1 MLFLHN
7 GLKRLNVYLPYT
19 NAWIMLAASIPVA
32 LATGTLFVYSVYNTQ
47 LADRC
52 NLDASQ
58 TANLNIS
65 ATLGT
70 AIGGLLSGMVTDKYG
85 TQIPILFSCCTIALG
100 YRWIYMLYTDPTA
113 PFIVA
118 QLLLAMFFVG
128 LGSVA
133 GYFSCLKAVA
143 LEFPQFPS
151 SAQSVTIASFAI
163 SSLLYST
170 VSSVAYHG
178 DTGKF
183 LYFLHVSCGLMLFV
197 GFLFI
202 RVDGHHEAEI
212 RNREQQPLLE
222 ETLEVLQPVNPALRP
237 SVARLKNLSVK
248 PTLESPVF
256 WYHYAIFALTQGFG
270 QMYIY
275 SIGYVLKAVHYA
287 YSKNQPALDLPSL
300 ESLQVLHVSLVA
312 IFSFVGRLLS
322 GPQSD
327 YLVRVLRSQRHWIV
341 VFGTVLML
349 IGHLLSTI
357 PLLLLTNSLKKANVV
372 LLVVSCIVGYAYG
385 FTFASYPAIVAD
397 LFNMKNYSFTWGVMY
412 TSTTF
417 GLTLMTKLF
426 GAVYDHQSDDWD
438 SHLEK
443 YVCAKG
449 SGCYRLTFEITSG
462 MCALVI
468 AMVLGYLRYS
478 TRQANK

>member
-1 MLFLHN
+1 MLFIHN
-7 GLKRLNVYLPYT
+7 ALKRINVYLPYT
-19 NAWIMLAASIPVA
+19 NSWIMLAASVPVA

-47 LADRC
+47 LADKC

-70 AIGGLLSGMVTDKYG
+70 ALGGLLSGVITDKYG
-85 TQIPILFSCCTIALG
+85 TQMPILFSCLTISLG
-100 YRWIYMLYTDPTA
+100 YRWVYMLYMMPGA
-113 PFIVA
+113 PYILI
-118 QLLLAMFFVG
+118 QLLVAMFLVG
-128 LGSVA
+128 LGSVS
-133 GYFSCLKAVA
+133 GYFSCLKAIV
-143 LEFPQFPS
+143 LEFPNFRS

-163 SSLLYST
+163 SSLLYLT
-170 VSSVAYHG
+170 ISSKLFKG
-178 DTGKF
+178 DTGQF

-202 RVDGHHEAEI
+202 RVEGHHDKI
-212 RNREQQPLLE
+212 PLE
-222 ETLEVLQPVNPALRP
+222 ETEPLLTAEETPTSITLRP
-237 SVARLKNLSVK
+237 SVTRLKALGIK
-248 PTLESPVF
+248 ETLESPIF
-256 WYHYAIFALTQGFG
+256 WYHYAMFAIMQGLG

-275 SIGYVLKAVHYA
+275 SVGYVLKAVHYA
-287 YSKNQPALDLPSL
+287 YSKDEDATSVPSL
-300 ESLQVLHVSLVA
+300 QNLQVLHVSLIA

-341 VFGTVLML
+341 ILGTSLML
-349 IGHLLSTI
+349 AGHLLNTM
-357 PLLLLTNSLKKANVV
+357 PLLQITHNLHKANII
-372 LLVVSCIVGYAYG
+372 LLAVSCLIGYAYG
-385 FTFASYPAIVAD
+385 FSFASFPAIVAD
-397 LFNMKNYSFTWGVMY
+397 LFNMKNYSFIWGVMY

-426 GAVYDHQSDDWD
+426 GAVYDWQSNDWD
-438 SHLEK
+438 ADLGK

-462 MCALVI
+462 LCVLVI
-468 AMVLGYLRYS
+468 VLMLGYIRYS
-478 TRQANK
+478 RAI